1 MYKHS
6 FEKSPCSIGN
16 CFTNK
21 IQCAYLIESYLS
33 RSGIFIFVRKTLVP
47 HLIGNDLCTRLWLI
61 GETTW
66 NSTWFM
72 TLSCVDLRWPGL
84 FQIISRIQ
92 GKDITDEVC
101 YVFGLIEE
109 RITDTQDGEST
120 TTLY

>member
-1 MYKHS
+1 
-6 FEKSPCSIGN
+6 
-16 CFTNK
+16 
-21 IQCAYLIESYLS
+21 
-33 RSGIFIFVRKTLVP
+33 
-47 HLIGNDLCTRLWLI
+47 
-61 GETTW
+61 
-66 NSTWFM
+66 M
-72 TLSCVDLRWPGL
+72 TLSCVDLRLPGL